1 MALPNSNWSRTLISD
16 ATIRPDV
23 PQRIMEALEIIAD
36 VFGVDYSSA
45 AQTVQVAMASF
56 DTTDGLFTQFAA
68 IGEETDNG
76 IVIKD
81 ATNDLTWRIR
91 ADASTALNKII
102 FEYKDGLSDSYT
114 TAVTITNGDIYD
126 KDGNPLTFIG
136 GITAG
141 TGLTGGGTNGVVTLA
156 VDDGGIDTTQ
166 LGASSVTNAKVAT
179 DADISGTKLGDA
191 SVSPTRIDA
200 GASGLAIITNGT
212 TASFGQIGTNIEHI
226 AGWSVTT
233 DKLASGSVGSRA
245 IASNSIDA
253 EAKVSPDGGDSGEV
267 LTVSRLVGYP
277 VWFELPSSGVFA
289 GGNLCLAE
297 SYDVPA
303 GGAPTQETWYVQKF
317 DGDVFDDDGMHD
329 PTTDSGR
336 QIIIQEAGYYQIR
349 YSDVMECDASIP
361 GDDSWI
367 LGVRIRKNQSS
378 NIAIKYY
385 DGRAADAVSPYILGV
400 KLDATAYL
408 AVDDEI
414 EIEAYREGTD
424 LSCTASGY
432 YSQFS
437 VRKIG

>member
-1 MALPNSNWSRTLISD
+1 MALPNSNWSTALISNS
-16 ATIRPDV
+16 TMRPDV
-23 PQRIMEALEIIAD
+23 PDRIMDALEIIAD

-114 TAVTITNGDIYD
+114 TAITVTDDDIYD

-179 DADISGTKLGDA
+179 GADISGSKLADA
-191 SVSPTRIDA
+191 SVPSSKVEA
-200 GASGLAIITNGT
+200 GASGLAIVTDGT
-212 TASFGQIGTNIEHI
+212 TASFGQIGTNTDHI
-226 AGWSVTT
+226 ASWNITEVHF
-233 DKLASGSVGSRA
+233 ASGAVSNQH
-245 IASNSIDA
+245 IASNDVDA
-253 EAKVSPDGGDSGEV
+253 EAKISTDGGDSGEV
-267 LTVSRLVGYP
+267 LMVVKVASYP
-277 VWFELPSSGVFA
+277 VWSSWPSSGYFA

-297 SYDVPA
+297 SSDAFP
-303 GGAPTQETWYVQKF
+303 GGAPTHETWFTQKF
-317 DGDVFDDDGMHD
+317 DGEVFDDDAMHD
-329 PTTDSGR
+329 PDTDTGK
-336 QIIIQEAGYYQIR
+336 QIIIQEDGYYQIR
-349 YSDVMECDASIP
+349 YHDVMRCDASVP
-361 GDDSWI
+361 GDDAWI

-378 NIAIKYY
+378 NIALRYY
-385 DGRAADAVSPYILGV
+385 DGNAANNQTPYTLYV
-400 KLDATAYL
+400 KLESTAYL
-408 AVDDEI
+408 EVDDEI

-424 LSCTASGY
+424 LSCTSPGY
-432 YSQFS
+432 YEQFS